1 MQSPELESS
10 AQSSNHR
17 FRRITGEFLRF
28 LIMGGINTLVAYL
41 VYLILLI
48 LMRYEIAY
56 AIGYAVGICF
66 AYALSATFVFRK
78 PMNRRSA
85 IQFPLVYLA
94 QFLLSL
100 GLLKVAVD
108 WLDIPKWLAFI
119 LVVALT
125 VPVTF
130 TLTRRV
136 LHAG

>member
-17 FRRITGEFLRF
+17 FRPITRELLRF
-28 LIMGGINTLVAYL
+28 LIMGGINMLVAYL

-48 LMRYEIAY
+48 WMRYEIAY

-85 IQFPLVYLA
+85 GLA
-94 QFLLSL
+94 
-100 GLLKVAVD
+100 
-108 WLDIPKWLAFI
+108 P
-119 LVVALT
+119 
-125 VPVTF
+125 
-130 TLTRRV
+130 
-136 LHAG
+136 AGATG